1 LQAIVILLQYNIKY
15 TSERAAIQCYAIQ
28 FHLVMRK
35 TRKRILTGLL
45 DDRLKGI
52 VDEMS
57 AIFGIQRN

>member
-1 LQAIVILLQYNIKY
+1 
-15 TSERAAIQCYAIQ
+15 
-28 FHLVMRK
+28 MRK